1 MGNNSIITFQ
11 GYIKTFYYAD
21 YPDADKAE
29 NGHLVFRIFC
39 GNLKKL
45 GFLGE
50 NLTTDFTDY
59 TDF

>member
-29 NGHLVFRIFC
+29 NGHLFFRIFC
-39 GNLKKL
+39 GNLKNWVFFGGK
-45 GFLGE
+45 F
-50 NLTTDFTDY
+50 
-59 TDF
+59 